1 VKGHIGDEMDRRIP
15 METQL
20 IREITAGDKGSFG
33 KLYEMYADAALRT
46 AIGATGDRELAKDA
60 VQETFIRVYRN
71 LESFDTARPFKPWF
85 YRILINECNRL
96 LNNKPRV
103 VSLNRLW
110 DEEGYQIAVSE
121 RENYID
127 LYDAILSLK
136 DIYRIPVILKYLHG
150 FTERETA
157 DILGLNQNTV
167 KTRLL
172 KARDMLRKKLGT
184 DEGRVVYGYK
194 GYGQE
199 DKTGTGRG
207 NRG

>member
-1 VKGHIGDEMDRRIP
+1 
-15 METQL
+15 MEAQL
-20 IREITAGDKGSFG
+20 IREITAGDKGSFR

-46 AIGATGDRELAKDA
+46 SISATGDRELAKDA
-60 VQETFIRVYRN
+60 VQEAFIRVYRN

-96 LNNKPRV
+96 LSSKPRV

-184 DEGRVVYGYK
+184 DEGRVVYGYQ
-194 GYGQE
+194 GYGQK